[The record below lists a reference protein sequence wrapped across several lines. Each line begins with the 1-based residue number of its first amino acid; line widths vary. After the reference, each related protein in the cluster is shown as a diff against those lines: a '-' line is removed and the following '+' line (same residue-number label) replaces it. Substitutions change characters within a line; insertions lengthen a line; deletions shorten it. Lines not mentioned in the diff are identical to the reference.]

1 MLTSAKLRRPR
12 NQKTYF
18 PKLHMG
24 VYLYVKFEVSSIIL
38 TNFRQVGGVILH
50 LTSKQTPKKPTQ
62 IRANESIEH
71 VKQMKLKN
79 KTQSDIKSLFRS

>member
-38 TNFRQVGGVILH
+38 TNFRQGGGVILH

-79 KTQSDIKSLFRS
+79 KKQSDIKSLFRS